1 MPRITIQL
9 VDTLV
14 IIHGTHAYYAGEAE
28 QWFSV
33 VGSEQL
39 EVLTS
44 AKTIALCI
52 SLSSE
57 TTEGWRDAHI
67 SVSLGCN
74 LT

>member
-1 MPRITIQL
+1 MQL

-14 IIHGTHAYYAGEAE
+14 IIHGTHAYYPREIE

-33 VGSEQL
+33 VGIEQF

-44 AKTIALCI
+44 AKTITLCI

-57 TTEGWRDAHI
+57 TTEG
-67 SVSLGCN
+67 
-74 LT
+74 

>member
-1 MPRITIQL
+1 MQL

-14 IIHGTHAYYAGEAE
+14 IIHGTHAYYPREIE

-33 VGSEQL
+33 VGNVQL

-44 AKTIALCI
+44 AKTFVLCI

-57 TTEGWRDAHI
+57 TTEGWRDADI
-67 SVSLGCN
+67 SVSLGRN
-74 LT
+74 PT